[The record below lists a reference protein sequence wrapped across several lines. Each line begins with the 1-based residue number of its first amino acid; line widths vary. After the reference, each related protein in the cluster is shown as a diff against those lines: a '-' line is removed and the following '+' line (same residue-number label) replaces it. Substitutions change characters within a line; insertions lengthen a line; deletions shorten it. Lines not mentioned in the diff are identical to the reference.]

1 MSSDRFRAA
10 RAVADAVLYE
20 GYVLYPYRAS
30 ARKNQIRWQFG
41 VLVPPGQL
49 AHEPSERS
57 AARTECVIDP
67 GDAPRLQ
74 VQVRCLQVQH
84 RALEQRVGSGDWFAP
99 VDELVVGDAR
109 WVPWDE
115 AVEHEIDVPSVSVFP
130 LGEPLSFPFLL
141 PGGKDAEDLSDA
153 SGNVGRAMR
162 DREPVSGV
170 VHVTTSWAPGPG
182 ALVALGVTVENTTSW
197 SQPRATRDE
206 MVRHSLVAVHTLI
219 AVEGGTFL
227 SLLDPPEDAAEAL
240 ASCHNEGT
248 WPVLIDEADTVV
260 LSSPIILYDH
270 PAIAPESPGDLFD
283 ATEIDE
289 ILALRVLTLTD
300 EEKAEARG
308 TDARAAAIVDRVD
321 GLSPEVWQRLHGAVR
336 SIEPATSVNDSS
348 EATVPWWDP
357 GSDSAF
363 DPAAD
368 TVIIR
373 GVEVGAGT
381 RVRLH
386 PSRRADAHDLFLAG
400 LTAVVAGVFND
411 VDGGVHIAVTLE
423 DDPGSAELAWQG
435 RYLYF
440 QADELE
446 LLSDVSSEA
455 RS

>member
-1 MSSDRFRAA
+1 VSADRFATA
-10 RAVADAVLYE
+10 SAVADAVLYE

-30 ARKNQIRWQFG
+30 ARKNQVRWQFG

-57 AARTECVIDP
+57 AARTESVIDP
-67 GDAPRLQ
+67 GDAPRLHIR
-74 VQVRCLQVQH
+74 VRCLQVQH
-84 RALEQRVGSGDWFAP
+84 RALERNAGNGEWFEPA
-99 VDELVVGDAR
+99 DELVVGDAL

-115 AVEHEIDVPSVSVFP
+115 AVEHEIDVPAMSVFP
-130 LGEPLSFPFLL
+130 LGEPLSFPFVL
-141 PGGKDAEDLSDA
+141 PGGKDIEDLSDD
-153 SGNVGRAMR
+153 SGAVGRAVR
-162 DREPVSGV
+162 DRAAVSGI
-170 VHVTTSWAPGPG
+170 VHVTTGWAPGPG

-197 SQPRATRDE
+197 AQHGASRDE

-219 AVEGGTFL
+219 AVEDGTFL
-227 SLLDPPEDAAEAL
+227 SPLDPPADAAEAL
-240 ASCHNEGT
+240 AACRNEGT
-248 WPVLIDEADTVV
+248 WPVLIDDADTVV

-270 PAIAPESPGDLFD
+270 PAVAPESPGDLFD
-283 ATEIDE
+283 STEIDE

-300 EEKAEARG
+300 DEKAEARG
-308 TDARAAAIVDRVD
+308 TDARAAAIVDRVE
-321 GLSPEVWQRLHGAVR
+321 GLPPEVWERLHGAVR
-336 SIEPATSVNDSS
+336 SIEPAASAP
-348 EATVPWWDP
+348 EETVPWWDP

-368 TVIIR
+368 TVIIG

-400 LTAVVAGVFND
+400 LTAIVAGVFND

-446 LLSDVSSEA
+446 LLSDVSTEA

>member
-1 MSSDRFRAA
+1 MSADRFAVA
-10 RAVADAVLYE
+10 SAVADAVLYE

-30 ARKNQIRWQFG
+30 ARKNQVRWQFG

-57 AARTECVIDP
+57 AARTESVIDP
-67 GDAPRLQ
+67 GDAPRLHIR
-74 VQVRCLQVQH
+74 VRCLQVQH
-84 RALEQRVGSGDWFAP
+84 RALEQNAGTGEWFAP
-99 VDELVVGDAR
+99 VDELVVGDAL

-115 AVEHEIDVPSVSVFP
+115 AVEHEIDVPPISVFP
-130 LGEPLSFPFLL
+130 LGEPLSFPFVL
-141 PGGKDAEDLSDA
+141 PGGKDIEDLSDE
-153 SGNVGRAMR
+153 SGTVGRAVR
-162 DREPVSGV
+162 DRAPVSGI
-170 VHVTTSWAPGPG
+170 VHVTTGWAAGPG

-197 SQPRATRDE
+197 AQPGASRDE

-227 SLLDPPEDAAEAL
+227 SQLDPPEDAAEAL
-240 ASCHNEGT
+240 AACHNEGT

-270 PAIAPESPGDLFD
+270 PAVAPESPGDLFD
-283 ATEIDE
+283 STEIDE

-300 EEKAEARG
+300 DEKAEARG
-308 TDARAAAIVDRVD
+308 TDARAAAIVDRVE
-321 GLSPEVWQRLHGAVR
+321 GFPPEVWERLHGAVR
-336 SIEPATSVNDSS
+336 SIEPAASAP
-348 EATVPWWDP
+348 EETVPWWDP

-368 TVIIR
+368 TVTIG

-400 LTAVVAGVFND
+400 LTAIVAGVFND

-446 LLSDVSSEA
+446 LLSDVSTEA